1 MAQTLEA
8 LRTQIAVAN
17 DLYDAV
23 STMKALA
30 SVNIRQYEDAVRALD
45 IYGRTIE
52 LGLQIVLMQ
61 MEGEINPT
69 ELEGI
74 PKPLGAIIFGSEQ
87 GFVGQF
93 NESVAEFAVDR
104 LRAFEMPEEDLQVLA
119 LGTRLSDQL
128 GELGQNVDAEMTVPN
143 ALANVA
149 GRVQD
154 VLLMVDEW
162 RTERNIE
169 RIIMFYNGFES
180 VSSFRPT
187 SRWLIPVDTEWLR
200 EIKAREWES
209 RVIPTIFLDRERLL
223 YGLIRQYLFVFL
235 FRGFIESSA
244 SENASRLQ
252 SMESA
257 EQNIEERLEELRASF
272 QRIRQTSITEELLD
286 IASGFEALGDEE
298 SP

>member
-1 MAQTLEA
+1 MAQTLES

-69 ELEGI
+69 KLEGV
-74 PKPLGAIIFGSEQ
+74 PEPLGAIIFGSEQ

-93 NESVAEFAVDR
+93 NERVAEFAVDR
-104 LRAFEMPEEDLQVLA
+104 LRAFEIPEEDLQVLA

-235 FRGFIESSA
+235 FRAFIESSA

-286 IASGFEALGDEE
+286 IASGFEALGDEI
-298 SP
+298 